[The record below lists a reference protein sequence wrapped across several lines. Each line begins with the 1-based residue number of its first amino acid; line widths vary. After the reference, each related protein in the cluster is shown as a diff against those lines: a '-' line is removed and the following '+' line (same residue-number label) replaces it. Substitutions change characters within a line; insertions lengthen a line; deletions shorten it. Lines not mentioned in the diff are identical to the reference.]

1 MAEHTDL
8 IEIHKQHRAGQDK
21 YTYFL
26 LAVTASAIAFSVQ
39 KTTNLILSWS
49 MLPLALA
56 VLLWGTSFFF
66 GCKNLHWVQASIYA
80 NYSLLQL
87 QKGVHRNQPN
97 HPQLVEAAIKGV
109 DSAIETNVDNA
120 DFYAK
125 WQFRL
130 LIIGAVLFLIWH
142 VIEMAIRTWVQ

>member
-1 MAEHTDL
+1 MG
-8 IEIHKQHRAGQDK
+8 HK
-21 YTYFL
+21 
-26 LAVTASAIAFSVQ
+26 
-39 KTTNLILSWS
+39 
-49 MLPLALA
+49 
-56 VLLWGTSFFF
+56 FFF